1 MKRVLIAL
9 LFGLS
14 GLAQAA
20 GPRVEVWKTP
30 TCGCCKDWVRHLE
43 AHGFEVKS
51 HDVPDT
57 AAQRAALGMPAELGS
72 CHSARVDGYALEG
85 HVPASEI
92 KRLLKEKPKAVGLSV
107 PGMPLGSPGMDGPA
121 YRGIEH
127 EYRVLLV
134 DKRGSYRSYR
144 HYPGNQNKPQ
154 AGTHQ
159 H

>member
-1 MKRVLIAL
+1 MKHFLIAA

-20 GPRVEVWKTP
+20 GPLVEVWKTP

-43 AHGFEVKS
+43 DNGFEVKTY
-51 HDVPDT
+51 DVADT
-57 AAQRAALGMPAELGS
+57 TAQRAALGMPAELGS
-72 CHSARVDGYALEG
+72 CHSAKVGGYALEG

-134 DKRGSYRSYR
+134 DKGGSYRSYR
-144 HYPGNQNKPQ
+144 HYPGNQQ
-154 AGTHQ
+154 AAQEKHK